1 MKVAV
6 PEAIDHPGVPLDITL
21 AGRVP
26 EAVEHGFYAP
36 NMAGRNHGS
45 RTLDRRVHHSVR
57 SAELHSGAIRRRSH
71 QHRSSV
77 IYETVGKPERQR

>member
-6 PEAIDHPGVPLDITL
+6 PETIDHPGVPFDITL

-26 EAVEHGFYAP
+26 KTVEHGFYAL

-45 RTLDRRVHHSVR
+45 RTRDR
-57 SAELHSGAIRRRSH
+57 
-71 QHRSSV
+71 
-77 IYETVGKPERQR
+77 